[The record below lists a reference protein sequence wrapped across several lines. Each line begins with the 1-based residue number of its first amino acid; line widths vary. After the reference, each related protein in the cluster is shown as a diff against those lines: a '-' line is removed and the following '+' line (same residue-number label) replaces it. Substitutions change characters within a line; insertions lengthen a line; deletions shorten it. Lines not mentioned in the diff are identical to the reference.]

1 MKREENKYNDC
12 ISRQAV
18 LELLQNEYIEISITD
33 AGRQEVTFAEINVDA
48 LKALPAV
55 KPGIMDNDGENS
67 LMLCRENYKAQMES
81 LGYDA
86 SGNPLD

>member
-1 MKREENKYNDC
+1 MRREENIKEDL
-12 ISRQAV
+12 ISRADAFNALQIRGDYNTLNEV
-18 LELLQNEYIEISITD
+18 YEKLE
-33 AGRQEVTFAEINVDA
+33 
-48 LKALPAV
+48 KLPSV
-55 KPGIMDNDGENS
+55 KPGIMDNDAENS